1 MPEKNAALKDA
12 RILLVDDNAAN
23 LDVLCTLLEAEGYDL
38 ALAPDGPL
46 ALKIA
51 SRTRPD
57 LILLDVVMPGMDGYD
72 VCRQLKTDPDLRP
85 IPVLFISAR
94 DRLEDVVSGF
104 RAGGVDYV
112 TKPFRDE
119 EVLARVETHLRLERQ
134 NRELTAKNRA
144 LEEEIARREKLENR
158 LSMIAQRETER
169 WGLEGFVGR
178 SATVRRIFDD
188 VQLLREN
195 PSTSVLIQ
203 GESGTGKELIARA
216 IHFGSPRRE
225 FPFVPVNCASMP
237 RELAESLLFG
247 HVKGAFTSA
256 DADRAGY
263 FEMAHEGTLFLDELG
278 EMPLELQAVLLR
290 VLEDGQIWRVG
301 AREGHQVDV
310 RVVAATN
317 ADLQRRIQETAF
329 RQDLYFRIARFTV
342 TAPPLR
348 QRREDIPLL
357 TRHFLQI
364 LAAEMGRE
372 APDLSPQALARLQ
385 DYPFPGNVRELKNV
399 VERALLENRG
409 AEVQLHHLHL
419 IGADLPSATTPPATG
434 ELVTLEEN
442 ERRHIQKVL
451 EATGWRVRGPDGAAL
466 ILGIPESTLR
476 GRLGK
481 LGIQRPS
488 AR

>member
-203 GESGTGKELIARA
+203 GESGTG
-216 IHFGSPRRE
+216 
-225 FPFVPVNCASMP
+225 
-237 RELAESLLFG
+237 
-247 HVKGAFTSA
+247 
-256 DADRAGY
+256 
-263 FEMAHEGTLFLDELG
+263 
-278 EMPLELQAVLLR
+278 
-290 VLEDGQIWRVG
+290 
-301 AREGHQVDV
+301 
-310 RVVAATN
+310 
-317 ADLQRRIQETAF
+317 
-329 RQDLYFRIARFTV
+329 
-342 TAPPLR
+342 
-348 QRREDIPLL
+348 
-357 TRHFLQI
+357 
-364 LAAEMGRE
+364 
-372 APDLSPQALARLQ
+372 
-385 DYPFPGNVRELKNV
+385 
-399 VERALLENRG
+399 
-409 AEVQLHHLHL
+409 
-419 IGADLPSATTPPATG
+419 
-434 ELVTLEEN
+434 
-442 ERRHIQKVL
+442 
-451 EATGWRVRGPDGAAL
+451 
-466 ILGIPESTLR
+466 
-476 GRLGK
+476 
-481 LGIQRPS
+481 
-488 AR
+488 

>member
-1 MPEKNAALKDA
+1 MPEKNPALKGA

-38 ALAPDGPL
+38 ALASDGDL

-57 LILLDVVMPGMDGYD
+57 LILLDVVMPGMDGYE
-72 VCRQLKTDPDLRP
+72 VCRQLKADPNLSQ

-94 DRLEDVVSGF
+94 DRLEDVVAGF

-112 TKPFRDE
+112 TKPFRDA

-134 NRELTAKNRA
+134 NRELAAKNSA
-144 LEEEIARREKLENR
+144 LEEEIARRKKLR
-158 LSMIAQRETER
+158 GQLSMIARREAER

-225 FPFVPVNCASMP
+225 SPFVPVNCASMP

-247 HVKGAFTSA
+247 HVKGAFTGA
-256 DADRAGY
+256 DADRPGY

-278 EMPLELQAVLLR
+278 EMPLKLQAVLLR
-290 VLEDGQIWRVG
+290 VLEDGQIRRVG
-301 AREGHQVDV
+301 APQGRQVDV

-317 ADLQRRIQETAF
+317 ADLQRRIQETTF

-357 TRHFLQI
+357 ARHFLQI

-372 APDLSPQALARLQ
+372 VSGLSPQALAKLQ

-399 VERALLENRG
+399 VERALLESRG
-409 AEVQLHHLHL
+409 GEVLPHHLHL
-419 IGADLPSATTPPATG
+419 MGADLSSETTPPAAD

-451 EATGWRVRGPDGAAL
+451 EATGWLVRGPDGAAR

-481 LGIQRPS
+481 LGIQRPT

>member
-1 MPEKNAALKDA
+1 MPEKDATLKGA

-23 LDVLCTLLEAEGYDL
+23 LDVLCTLLEGEDYDL
-38 ALAPDGPL
+38 ALASNGDL

-51 SRTRPD
+51 SRTRPE
-57 LILLDVVMPGMDGYD
+57 LILLDVVMPGMDGYE
-72 VCRQLKTDPDLRP
+72 VCRRLKADPNLRS
-85 IPVLFISAR
+85 IPVLFISAL
-94 DRLEDVVSGF
+94 DRLEDVVAGF

-134 NRELTAKNRA
+134 NRELAAKNNA
-144 LEEEIARREKLENR
+144 LEEEIVRRKKLR
-158 LSMIAQRETER
+158 GQLSMIARREAER

-225 FPFVPVNCASMP
+225 SPFVPVNCASMP

-278 EMPLELQAVLLR
+278 EMPLELQAKLLR

-301 AREGHQVDV
+301 ARQGHQVDV

-372 APDLSPQALARLQ
+372 APDLSPQTLAKLQ

-399 VERALLENRG
+399 VERALLESRG
-409 AEVQLHHLHL
+409 GEVQLQHLHL
-419 IGADLPSATTPPATG
+419 IGADLPAATTTPSTD

-442 ERRHIQKVL
+442 ERRHIQRVL
-451 EATGWRVRGPDGAAL
+451 EATGWRVRGPDGAAR